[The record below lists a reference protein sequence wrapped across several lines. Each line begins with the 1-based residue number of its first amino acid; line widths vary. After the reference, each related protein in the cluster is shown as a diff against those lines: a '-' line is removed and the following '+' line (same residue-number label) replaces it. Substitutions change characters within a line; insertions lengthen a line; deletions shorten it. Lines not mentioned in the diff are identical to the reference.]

1 MTEGANVEG
10 RRPGSVDQTRIGA
23 AGGLGAEATVVAA
36 IDCGTNSIRLL
47 IAEPDGAG
55 GLHEL
60 HRQTDIVRLGQ
71 GVDASGEFHPDAL
84 ARTFAT
90 TETYAALIRDHGVPT
105 DKIDFVATSA
115 ARDARNREEFFT
127 GIWDRVGVTPE
138 VITGDREATLS
149 FTGAVSG
156 LDDGPEPLLVMD
168 IGGGS
173 TELILGDR
181 DGMIRSSV
189 SLDVGSVR
197 LTERFLGA
205 GPPDPAE
212 LGRAAS
218 YVDRL
223 LDGCGVDLA
232 AAQTWIGVA
241 GTATTLAAVHL
252 ELEQY
257 DRTKVHRAVITVDAL
272 GALLADLADKTV
284 EEIRAI
290 PSMHPGRADV
300 ICAGTLIAARVARR
314 VGTDQLVVSETD
326 ILDGIAMSLLASP
339 ERSPTRHIRC
349 DTPRKRPR
357 M

>member
-1 MTEGANVEG
+1 MTEGTGSTEG
-10 RRPGSVDQTRIGA
+10 TNADGPPPGPTDGA
-23 AGGLGAEATVVAA
+23 RTGAVAGPGGDATVVAA

-55 GLHEL
+55 GLREL
-60 HRQTDIVRLGQ
+60 DRQTDIVRLGQ
-71 GVDASGEFHPDAL
+71 GVDATGEFHPEAL
-84 ARTFAT
+84 ARTFAV
-90 TETYAALIRDHGVPT
+90 TETYAGLIRDAGVPT

-115 ARDARNREEFFT
+115 ARDARNRDEFFD
-127 GIWDRVGVTPE
+127 GIRDRLGVVPE
-138 VITGDREATLS
+138 VITGEREATLS

-173 TELILGDR
+173 TELILGER
-181 DGMIRSSV
+181 DGTIRSSI

-205 GPPDPAE
+205 GPPDPAD
-212 LGRAAS
+212 LGRAAT
-218 YVDRL
+218 YVDGL
-223 LDGCGVDLA
+223 LDDCGVDLA
-232 AAQTWIGVA
+232 AARTWIGVA

-252 ELEQY
+252 GLEQY
-257 DRTKVHRAVITVDAL
+257 DRSKVHRAMITRDAL
-272 GALLADLADKTV
+272 AALLADLVDKTV

-326 ILDGIAMSLLASP
+326 ILDGIALSLLA
-339 ERSPTRHIRC
+339 
-349 DTPRKRPR
+349 
-357 M
+357 